1 MRTASLLA
9 LADAAEALARLARAF
24 AGRLPPTPRSSSPSA
39 KRRASQP
46 RRPAWS
52 ARQSEWGT
60 SPAYGGQRD
69 RSVRRRDLGQWIESR
84 KVPVRVGPDDRDM
97 ERRMA
102 RLERE
107 GRKRRPR

>member
-1 MRTASLLA
+1 MKTASLLA

-24 AGRLPPTPRSSSPSA
+24 AEEISTDPEELVPLREAARFAATSPRVVREA
-39 KRRASQP
+39 IRV
-46 RRPAWS
+46 
-52 ARQSEWGT
+52 GDL
-60 SPAYGGQRD
+60 PAYGGQRD